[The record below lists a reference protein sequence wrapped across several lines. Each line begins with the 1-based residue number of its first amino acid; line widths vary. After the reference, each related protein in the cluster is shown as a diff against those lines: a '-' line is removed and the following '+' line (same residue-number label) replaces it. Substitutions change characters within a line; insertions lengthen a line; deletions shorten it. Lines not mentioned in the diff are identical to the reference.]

1 MGGLALQVPSV
12 WPDAT
17 LQVPV
22 QQSVPAW
29 QASPGWPQNDDG

>member
-1 MGGLALQVPSV
+1 VAAQVPSV

-22 QQSVPAW
+22 QQSVPVAHE
-29 QASPGWPQNDDG
+29 SPAWPQNDDA